1 MSNNELLKVLEE
13 RQELVR
19 LMNEADEKVKQLTDQ
34 LKEHM
39 GNQTLLVVGP
49 YRVTYKEVTRTV
61 ADTKALKAAGIYE
74 QYSKQQVTRP
84 FVVA

>member
-19 LMNEADEKVKQLTDQ
+19 LMNEAEEKVKQLTDR
-34 LKEHM
+34 LKDYMQDE
-39 GNQTLLVVGP
+39 TLLIIGP
-49 YRVTYKEVTRTV
+49 YKVTYKEVIRTV
-61 ADTKALKAAGIYE
+61 TDTKALKAAGIYD